1 MNKMLTVFAALGLTT
16 AVAWADDAPTPDTTE
31 AKAEEVVDCETLDG
45 EAKTDCEAKKAAAT
59 EAAAAPV
66 KAGKGLQKS
75 EDNRM
80 ESVND
85 E

>member
-16 AVAWADDAPTPDTTE
+16 AVAWADDAPTPDATE
-31 AKAEEVVDCETLDG
+31 VKDDEVVDCETLEG
-45 EAKTDCEAKKAAAT
+45 EAKTECEAGKAAA
-59 EAAAAPV
+59 AAADAP
-66 KAGKGLQKS
+66 KKGGKSLQKS

>member
-1 MNKMLTVFAALGLTT
+1 MTKMFTVFAALGLTT

-31 AKAEEVVDCETLDG
+31 AKAEEVVDCETLEG
-45 EAKTDCEAKKAAAT
+45 EAKTECEAGQ
-59 EAAAAPV
+59 AAAAAAADAP
-66 KAGKGLQKS
+66 KKGGKSLQKS